1 MNGGSSNDTVPNDSR
16 GGFPLETGRGLITIN
31 PKCPPGS
38 FRGLRLDAGL
48 GTFAHYSSIIQKL
61 EIFEKVV
68 SGKDGRVALAIFDE
82 NIIVGYMVC
91 WYPDSTD
98 RWSKLGELMYEF
110 GAIEVSRDFRKMGIA
125 GEMVSSAL
133 REDFFDEKISYM
145 NGYSWHWDVDGS
157 GLTLIQYRKM
167 MLNVMK
173 PFGFEEYY
181 TNEPNIA
188 LRQENLFMARIG
200 SKVSEEDQLR
210 FRNLRFGIVN
220 RKK

>member
-1 MNGGSSNDTVPNDSR
+1 MNGGSSNETVSYDSR
-16 GGFPLETGRGLITIN
+16 GAFPFETGSGQIIIHPR
-31 PKCPPGS
+31 CSAGS
-38 FRGLRLDAGL
+38 FKGLQLDAGL
-48 GTFAHYSSIIQKL
+48 GNFAHYSSIIQKL
-61 EIFEKVV
+61 ETFEKIA
-68 SGKDGRVALAIFDE
+68 SGKDGRVALALIDE
-82 NIIVGYMVC
+82 NIIVAYMVC

-110 GAIEVSRDFRKMGIA
+110 GAIEVSRNFRKMGIA
-125 GEMVSSAL
+125 AEMVSSVI
-133 REDFFDEKISYM
+133 RNDFFDEKISYM

-157 GLTLIQYRKM
+157 SLTLVQYRKM
-167 MLNVMK
+167 MLNFMK

-220 RKK
+220 RK

>member
-1 MNGGSSNDTVPNDSR
+1 MNGGSSNEMVSDDSR
-16 GGFPLETGRGLITIN
+16 GAFPFETGCGQIIIN
-31 PKCPPGS
+31 PRCSPGS
-38 FRGLRLDAGL
+38 FRGLQLDAGL
-48 GTFAHYSSIIQKL
+48 GNFPHYSSIIQKL
-61 EIFEKVV
+61 ETFEKIA
-68 SGKDGRVALAIFDE
+68 SGKDGRVALALINE
-82 NIIVGYMVC
+82 NIIVAYMVC
-91 WYPDSTD
+91 WYPDATD
-98 RWSKLGELMYEF
+98 RWSKLGGLMYEF
-110 GAIEVSRDFRKMGIA
+110 GAIEVSRNFRKMGIA
-125 GEMVSSAL
+125 AKMVTSAL
-133 REDFFDEKISYM
+133 RDDFFDEKISYM

-167 MLNVMK
+167 MLNFMK

-220 RKK
+220 RK